1 MSRLERIERDI
12 ERAQERVAE
21 WQARLKGLDGQRTEA
36 ENTEI
41 VAAIRALKMTP
52 AELRAFLRTGTL
64 PEGLQGK
71 AAIAPARFAKKPEP
85 RAAEPVKAD
94 PGAGKVEGGRPDLTT
109 PSAPPAN
116 TTKESEVKTN
126 ES

>member
-1 MSRLERIERDI
+1 MTRLEKIERDM
-12 ERAQERVAE
+12 EKAQERTRE
-21 WQARLKGLDGQRTEA
+21 WQAKFKELDGQRTEA

-41 VAAIRALKMTP
+41 VAAIRAMRMTQG
-52 AELRAFLRTGTL
+52 ELRAFIKTGTL
-64 PEGLQGK
+64 PAGLQDK
-71 AAIAPARFAKKPEP
+71 AAIAPARFAKKPGP

-94 PGAGKVEGGRPDLTT
+94 PGATKAEGGRPDLAT

-126 ES
+126 GS